1 MDALPSLADPDALIR
16 RVAAL
21 IDAGRTGAARPL
33 LAAVRRM
40 TPPSPDLSCL
50 SVRLAMREGRTLEA
64 LEELDAAVA
73 GSPSEPTLHAL
84 RAELRLQMDDPAGA
98 ATDAAEAV
106 ILDPARPNAKALLGM
121 ALLGLGRA
129 TDAVACLAEAVRMTP
144 ANPFFRQGLAEAC
157 EADGDRAGAE
167 EAIAVGIELCP
178 GVVGLRNSAILLRV
192 RRGDFTGAIA
202 QAETARRDGVVDAC
216 VLGLQGH
223 ALSSLGRHDEAAVA
237 YREALKLGPDDVYVR
252 HMVASSGALPSGDR
266 APEPYVRAVFD
277 GYAPRFEAHLV
288 ALGYRVPGLIRAAL
302 AHHLPVAGP
311 EETLPAVLDLG
322 CGTGLLAVASCDLPL
337 GPWVGVDLSAR
348 MLAEAAAKQFY
359 AELHEADLMAA
370 LAAEQR
376 LWPVIL
382 AGDVF
387 CYFGALDA
395 AFARVHDRLLPGGL
409 FVLSLEEREPASGG
423 DPEPHAGWRL
433 GRQGR
438 YAHDAHYVEATAH
451 SAGLEVRAL
460 DRETL
465 RREAGAPVPGLL
477 VVLARPR

>member
-1 MDALPSLADPDALIR
+1 MNALPSLADPDALMR

-33 LAAVRRM
+33 LAAIRRM
-40 TPPSPDLSCL
+40 APPSPDLTCL
-50 SVRLAMREGRTLEA
+50 SVRIAMRDGRPHEA
-64 LEELDAAVA
+64 VEELDAGVA
-73 GSPSEPTLHAL
+73 ATPTEPGMRAL

-98 ATDAAEAV
+98 AVDAAEAV
-106 ILDPARPNAKALLGM
+106 ILDPGKPTAKALLGM
-121 ALLGLGRA
+121 ALLGLGRTADA
-129 TDAVACLAEAVRMTP
+129 TACLADAVRMTP
-144 ANPFFRQGLAEAC
+144 GNPFFRQGLAEAC
-157 EADGDRAGAE
+157 AADGNADGADD
-167 EAIAVGIELCP
+167 AIATGIELCP
-178 GVVGLRNSAILLRV
+178 GAIGLRNTAILLRV
-192 RRGDFTGAIA
+192 RRGDITGAIA
-202 QAETARRDGVVDAC
+202 QAEAARRDGVVDAC

-223 ALSSLGRHDEAAVA
+223 ALSSLGRHDEAAAA

-277 GYAPRFEAHLV
+277 GYASRFEAHLV

-302 AHHLPVAGP
+302 VRHLPLATP
-311 EETLPAVLDLG
+311 HEAPPAVLDLG
-322 CGTGLLAVASCDLPL
+322 CGTGLLAVACCDLPL
-337 GPWVGVDLSAR
+337 GRWAGIDLSGR

-359 AELHEADLMAA
+359 AELREADLMTA

-376 LWPVIL
+376 LWPIIL

-387 CYFGALDA
+387 CYFGTLDA

-409 FVLSLEEREPASGG
+409 FMLSLEEREPASG
-423 DPEPHAGWRL
+423 DDAAQHAGWRL

-438 YAHDAHYVEATAH
+438 YVHDADYVEAAAR
-451 SAGLEVRAL
+451 SAGLETRSL

>member
-1 MDALPSLADPDALIR
+1 MNALPSLADPDALMR

-33 LAAVRRM
+33 LAAIRR
-40 TPPSPDLSCL
+40 TAPPSPDLTCL
-50 SVRLAMREGRTLEA
+50 SVRIAMRDGRPREA
-64 LEELDAAVA
+64 LEELDVAVA
-73 GSPSEPTLHAL
+73 ATPWEPGLRAL
-84 RAELRLQMDDPAGA
+84 RAELRLQADDPAGA
-98 ATDAAEAV
+98 AVDAAEAV
-106 ILDPARPNAKALLGM
+106 VLDPGKPTAKALLGM

-129 TDAVACLAEAVRMTP
+129 ADAAACLADAVRMMP
-144 ANPFFRQGLAEAC
+144 ANPFFRQGLAEARA
-157 EADGDRAGAE
+157 ADGDVAGAE
-167 EAIAVGIELCP
+167 ETIAAGIELCP
-178 GVVGLRNSAILLRV
+178 AAIGLRNTAILLRV
-192 RRGDFTGAIA
+192 RRGDFTGAIV

-223 ALSSLGRHDEAAVA
+223 ALSSLGRHDEAAAA

-277 GYAPRFEAHLV
+277 GYAPRFETHLV

-302 AHHLPVAGP
+302 LRHLPVPAP
-311 EETLPAVLDLG
+311 DEAPPAVLDLG

-337 GPWVGVDLSAR
+337 GPWTGVDLSAR

-359 AELHEADLMAA
+359 AELHEADLMTT
-370 LAAEQR
+370 LATEER

-395 AFARVHDRLLPGGL
+395 AFSSVHDRLLPGGL
-409 FVLSLEEREPASGG
+409 FVVSLEERDPASGR
-423 DPEPHAGWRL
+423 DPARDAGWHL

-438 YAHDAHYVEATAH
+438 YAHDAQYLEAAAR
-451 SAGLEVRAL
+451 SAGLEVRSL

-465 RREAGAPVPGLL
+465 RREAGAPVRGLL
-477 VVLARPR
+477 AVLARPR

>member
-16 RVAAL
+16 RVAVL

-40 TPPSPDLSCL
+40 TAPSPDLSCL
-50 SVRLAMREGRTLEA
+50 SVRLAMREGRPLEA

-73 GSPSEPTLHAL
+73 GSPSEPTLRAL

-98 ATDAAEAV
+98 AADAAEAV

-129 TDAVACLAEAVRMTP
+129 ADAVACLAEAVRMTP

-167 EAIAVGIELCP
+167 EAIEEGIELCP
-178 GVVGLRNSAILLRV
+178 GAVGLRNLAILLRV
-192 RRGDFTGAIA
+192 RRGDFTGAIT
-202 QAETARRDGVVDAC
+202 QAEAAQRDGVVDAC
-216 VLGLQGH
+216 VLGLHGH
-223 ALSSLGRHDEAAVA
+223 ALSSLGRHEDAAVA

-302 AHHLPVAGP
+302 VRHLPTATP
-311 EETLPAVLDLG
+311 DEAPPAVLDLG
-322 CGTGLLAVASCDLPL
+322 CGTGLLAAASCDLPL
-337 GPWVGVDLSAR
+337 GPWVGVDLSTR
-348 MLAEAAAKQFY
+348 MLAEAAAKEFY

-376 LWPVIL
+376 PWPIIL

-395 AFARVHDRLLPGGL
+395 PFARVHDRLLPGGL
-409 FVLSLEEREPASGG
+409 FVFSLEEREPASDG
-423 DPEPHAGWRL
+423 DPGQRAGWRL

-438 YAHDAHYVEATAH
+438 YAHDTHYVETTAH
-451 SAGLEVRAL
+451 SAGLEIRAI